1 MLEAAERLS
10 AGFRMVRV
18 DFYEVEGRP
27 VFGEMTFTP
36 AAGTSMNFTDEFQHI
51 LGDCL
56 LLPECRSAQKHGKA
70 AFPSIFNL
78 LFLVFNFEFGI
89 FALL

>member
-1 MLEAAERLS
+1 
-10 AGFRMVRV
+10 MVRV
-18 DFYEVEGRP
+18 DFYEIEGRP

-36 AAGTSMNFTDEFQHI
+36 AAGTGLNFTDEFQHI

-56 LLPECRSAQKHGKA
+56 QLPACGAAHKHGKPA
-70 AFPSIFNL
+70 LPSIFNL
-78 LFLVFNFEFGI
+78 LFLIFNFEFGI